1 VKGKKMASKEK
12 FIEKLMQM
20 ASESPEF
27 REKLI
32 ADPKSVI
39 QERINF
45 RLPDDLEVVVHVDTP
60 QKLNLVLS
68 EPKEE
73 LSELELS
80 AVSGGV
86 CWDDCIES
94 SCSCT

>member
-1 VKGKKMASKEK
+1 MSSKEN
-12 FIEKLMQM
+12 FLEKVKKL

-27 REKLI
+27 KAKLI
-32 ADPKSVI
+32 ADPKTVI
-39 QERINF
+39 QERLKF
-45 RLPDDLEVVVHVDTP
+45 RLPDDLEIAVHEDKP
-60 QKLNLVLS
+60 NRINLVLT

-86 CWDDCIES
+86 CWDDCVES